1 MAVVGGDKEI
11 EVQNPLFPIHIAL
24 ACQVVGRALQVVAVE
39 IGLKLHRAEG
49 SCLLILV
56 IIHRQ
61 FTDGEGA
68 AAPLF
73 TAAVIDID
81 EVGVQIT
88 IHNTKYTFV
97 IQKLS
102 GIAAKTVQPQQF
114 AVIVH
119 PRLFRREGVAAAPIQ
134 QCIGVGYLRHIGEI
148 RLNSAHGIKGTEESF
163 PFKLHATV
171 HKGDALAVET
181 DGIACTIV
189 GGEGAAFAAFGKGSG
204 IHRGEHLHLIEFI
217 KAIFRGDTGNQR
229 PKNEQQHKAQCQRR
243 DNDLQRTFEKGLF
256 HSWFL
261 FFHQRTS

>member
-1 MAVVGGDKEI
+1 M
-11 EVQNPLFPIHIAL
+11 
-24 ACQVVGRALQVVAVE
+24 VAVE

-56 IIHRQ
+56 IIHCQ
-61 FTDGEGA
+61 LADGEGTTTT
-68 AAPLF
+68 LG
-73 TAAVIDID
+73 TAAIIDID
-81 EVGVQIT
+81 EIGMQIVL
-88 IHNTKYTFV
+88 HNTKYAFI
-97 IQKLS
+97 IQKIS

-148 RLNSAHGIKGTEESF
+148 RLNRAHGIKGTEETF
-163 PFKLHATV
+163 HFKLHATV

-181 DGIACTIV
+181 DGIARTIV

-217 KAIFRGDTGNQR
+217 KAIFRGDTGNQC

-256 HSWFL
+256 HSWLL
-261 FFHQRTS
+261 FFHQRSS